1 MISIHKQVK
10 GLAWLKLE
18 LQLKQQFA
26 TSSELA
32 NVYESIICLQ
42 IPLSQL
48 CYALFNDFQVEAA
61 GRGGFL
67 LEASQQDYSD
77 ESRRTKKIAE
87 ETAGDLEK
95 DTQLSNP

>member
-1 MISIHKQVK
+1 M
-10 GLAWLKLE
+10 E
-18 LQLKQQFA
+18 LQLKQQVA

-32 NVYESIICLQ
+32 NVYESIVCLQ
-42 IPLSQL
+42 IPLYQL

-67 LEASQQDYSD
+67 CWRPP
-77 ESRRTKKIAE
+77 SRIIQMSLGEQKKIAE

-95 DTQLSNP
+95 ETQLSNP